1 MRTAARTVLA
11 AGAAFA
17 IASAAAPAAPAA
29 TNAYRA
35 YSFDQATAAGL
46 EVTGPLARF
55 RAISRV
61 RVIVPGDW
69 RRESAPA
76 GRLRFLTPGFG
87 CRYRVTFSVTSTR
100 APAGDPVARVAAL
113 LPSPTAARL
122 LDEGR
127 RQGSAFRVIRPVRS
141 QDPRVELR
149 GVRSAVLT
157 RRADIAGP
165 GQVAWNDVTASALSR
180 VGDECHSGTYRVRM
194 GPQIADALATVRT
207 LLRFRE
213 P

>member
-1 MRTAARTVLA
+1 MRTAARSALA
-11 AGAAFA
+11 AGAALA

-29 TNAYRA
+29 TTEYRVH
-35 YSFDQATAAGL
+35 SFDQSVATGL
-46 EVTGPLARF
+46 QVTGPLARF

-61 RVIVPGDW
+61 RVLVPGDW

-87 CRYRVTFSVTSTR
+87 CRYRVTFSVTSNR
-100 APAGDPVARVAAL
+100 APAGDVAARLDAL
-113 LPSPTAARL
+113 LPIPRANRL
-122 LDEGR
+122 LDEGQR
-127 RQGSAFRVIRPVRS
+127 RGSAFRVIRPLRT

-149 GVRSAVLT
+149 GLRTAVLT
-157 RRADIAGP
+157 RRADIATA
-165 GQVAWNDVTASALSR
+165 GQVVWSDVAVSALSR

-194 GPQIADALATVRT
+194 GPQLADALATVRT
-207 LLRFRE
+207 TLRFRE